1 MTSSE
6 ILSYWGAGLLLGA
19 ALILIAIEVFYD

>member
-1 MTSSE
+1 MTTYE
-6 ILSYWGAGLLLGA
+6 ILSYWGAGFLLAA

>member
-1 MTSSE
+1 MTSHE
-6 ILSYWGAGLLLGA
+6 ILAYRGAGFLLVA